1 MGIFFKLLWVF
12 LASAIFFGKVGMP
25 SAMILFNYHFLKVF
39 IITVSGGIFGNIFF
53 TYLSAII
60 LKKWHAFRIK
70 RGYIHK
76 RKIFTNANRRIIRV
90 KKRFGL
96 TGIALLTPILFSI
109 PLGALIAEKFYKDK
123 KEIIIYL
130 SAAVVFWN
138 VVVYFLI
145 RFFHDTWLHGVI
157 N

>member
-1 MGIFFKLLWVF
+1 MGTFLKILSVF

-25 SAMILFNYHFLKVF
+25 GAMVFFKYHFLKVF
-39 IITVSGGIFGNIFF
+39 LVTVSGGIFGNIVF
-53 TYLSAII
+53 TYLSSIM
-60 LKKWHAFRIK
+60 LKKWHLFRIK

-90 KKRFGL
+90 KNRFGL

-123 KEIIIYL
+123 REIIIYL

-138 VVVYFLI
+138 IVIYFLI
-145 RFFHDTWLHGVI
+145 LFFHDSIARWVV
-157 N
+157 

>member
-1 MGIFFKLLWVF
+1 MGTLLKILSVF
-12 LASAIFFGKVGMP
+12 VASAIFFGKVGMP
-25 SAMILFNYHFLKVF
+25 SAMVLFNYHFLKVF
-39 IITVSGGIFGNIFF
+39 LVTVSGGIFGNIFF
-53 TYLSAII
+53 TYLSAML

-76 RKIFTNANRRIIRV
+76 RKIFTKANRRIIRV

-130 SAAVVFWN
+130 SGAVVFWN

-145 RFFHDTWLHGVI
+145 RFFHDSFAQWIV
-157 N
+157 

>member
-1 MGIFFKLLWVF
+1 MGTFLKILSVF

-25 SAMILFNYHFLKVF
+25 SAMVFFKYNFLKVF
-39 IITVSGGIFGNIFF
+39 LVTVSGGIFGNIFF
-53 TYLSAII
+53 TNLSSII
-60 LKKWHAFRIK
+60 LKKWHVYRIK

-76 RKIFTNANRRIIRV
+76 RKIFTTANRRIIRV

-123 KEIIIYL
+123 RTIIIYL
-130 SAAVVFWN
+130 SCAVLFWN
-138 VVVYFLI
+138 IVIYFLI
-145 RFFHDTWLHGVI
+145 RFFHDSLTGWVV
-157 N
+157 